1 MKFAHLADCHIGGWT
16 EEKLKEL
23 TIKSFQKAISICLEE
38 NVDFVLIAG
47 DLFNT
52 AIPQIELIKQTT
64 EELKKLHNHNIPV
77 YIVPGSHDFSPSGKT
92 ILSVLEKAGLITNV
106 YNQEENDL
114 KFTIDKKTNAKIT
127 GMLGLRSSL
136 EFFKYQTINKE
147 ELEREQGFKIFIL
160 HSGIK
165 EFMPISLPFIALPF
179 DVIPKNFNYYA
190 AGHVHYIFT
199 KEIAKNSIIA
209 YPGPLFP
216 NNFQELEELEHGG
229 FYIVDKTL
237 NIQRKEIK
245 LKDVIK
251 IKLNANNKPP
261 HEIENELKEIKNVK
275 DKIVLIRID
284 GTLKEGNPS
293 DINFNLNN
301 LEEAYITI
309 KNTSKLFS
317 KEYEDI
323 KIEANVENIEQKI
336 VEDNLASIKEIN
348 FTQEDIISLLN
359 IMNKEKEDG
368 ETVSDFED
376 RLVKDIKNELKLG
389 VLFKNEN

>member
-23 TIKSFQKAISICLEE
+23 TIKSFQKAVSICLEE

-52 AIPQIELIKQTT
+52 AIPQIDLIKQAT
-64 EELKKLHNHNIPV
+64 EELKKLLDNNIPV
-77 YIVPGSHDFSPSGKT
+77 YLVPGSHDFSPSGKT

-106 YNQEENDL
+106 SNQEENNL
-114 KFTIDKKTNAKIT
+114 KFTLDKKTNAKIT

-136 EFFKYQTINKE
+136 ELFKYQTINKE
-147 ELEREQGFKIFIL
+147 ELEKEQGFKIFIL

-165 EFMPISLPFIALPF
+165 EFMPIGLPFIALPF
-179 DVIPKNFNYYA
+179 DLVPKNFNYYA
-190 AGHVHYIFT
+190 AGHVHYVFT
-199 KEIAKNSIIA
+199 KEIAKNSIVA

-229 FYIVDKTL
+229 FYIIDKNL

-251 IKLNANNKPP
+251 IKLDANNKSP
-261 HEIENELKEIKNVK
+261 HEIENELKGIKSVK
-275 DKIVLIRID
+275 DKIVLIRI
-284 GTLKEGNPS
+284 GGALKEGNPS

-301 LEEAYITI
+301 LKEAYII
-309 KNTSKLFS
+309 LKNTSKLFS

-336 VEDNLASIKEIN
+336 VEENLDSIKEIN
-348 FTQEDIISLLN
+348 FTQEGIISLLN

-389 VLFKNEN
+389 VLFKNED